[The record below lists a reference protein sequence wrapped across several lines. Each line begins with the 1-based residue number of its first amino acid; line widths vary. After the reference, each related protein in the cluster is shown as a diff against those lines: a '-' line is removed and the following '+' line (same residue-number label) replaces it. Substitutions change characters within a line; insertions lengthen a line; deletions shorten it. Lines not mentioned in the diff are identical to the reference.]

1 MGQRLEQKSLFYFSR
16 EDIQKVKRHM
26 KRYATSLIIRGTPIR
41 MSSKRP
47 QIKSVGKMWEKG
59 NPVHCWWEKKPV
71 QSLWKIAWKF
81 LKKLKTELPYD
92 PEIPFLNIYPK
103 KMKTLTQKDT
113 CT

>member
-1 MGQRLEQKSLFYFSR
+1 
-16 EDIQKVKRHM
+16 
-26 KRYATSLIIRGTPIR
+26 

-81 LKKLKTELPYD
+81 LKKLKTELPPD
-92 PEIPFLNIYPK
+92 PAILLLGAYPE
-103 KMKTLTQKDT
+103 KTTLQKDT
-113 CT
+113 CTPVFLAALFTIARTRKRHKCP